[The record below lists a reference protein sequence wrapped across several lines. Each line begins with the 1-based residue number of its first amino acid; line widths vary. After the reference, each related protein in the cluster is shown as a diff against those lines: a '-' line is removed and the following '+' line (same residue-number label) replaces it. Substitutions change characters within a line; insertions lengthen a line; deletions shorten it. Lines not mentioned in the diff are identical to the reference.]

1 MLPAKITETRRHGR
15 PPRAA
20 NAGTVLRPPLS
31 DPERRNRASAG
42 EGRPR

>member
-1 MLPAKITETRRHGR
+1 MLTAKITKTRRHGR

-20 NAGTVLRPPLS
+20 DTGTVLRPPLYC
-31 DPERRNRASAG
+31 PERRNRVSAG